1 VPKTIPLRDYQE
13 EALAAIDAA
22 SRRGVQRMV
31 VALPTGGGKTI
42 VFASDIERRG
52 GRALVLAHRDELIRQ
67 AVEKIGM
74 VSPGAHVGVVKAE
87 RDEWWADIVVGSVQT
102 LSQPKRLATLMPEF
116 ATVVIDEAHHA
127 PANSYRTVL
136 EHIGAFE
143 PNGPV
148 TVGYT
153 ATPERMDGQGLE
165 SVFEEIVY
173 QRQLLDLIDA
183 GWLCDGRYITVQLK
197 VDYGQI
203 ATRGGDFIE
212 SSAGKVLVEAN
223 APKHVVDAYRLHA
236 AGLKTIVFTPT
247 VALAHDMVAAF
258 TSVGVPAEAVDGGTP
273 AAARQAIF
281 ARFAS
286 GETMVLANCGI
297 ATEGYDEPS
306 IQCVIVARPTKSRPL
321 YLQMIGRATR
331 KHPAKDQFLV
341 LDVVGVGERHGLVT
355 AEDILT
361 RQASGGAGG
370 WSERSQTGSEQ
381 VQQPDLFHGEG
392 ELVSREV
399 AMFRAGR
406 VAWSPIV
413 GATGN
418 WVLPKGDG
426 LVVMVPDQLQHYTVY
441 SLPKDPTKKP
451 ETVATGLTLEYA
463 QGIAEGH
470 VREAGAGG
478 LINLRASWRRSPPSD
493 AQAKFARRIGIPIR
507 EGMTSGELS
516 DQIVAITAIQRLRQ
530 LGLAR

>member
-1 VPKTIPLRDYQE
+1 MPKTLPLRDYQE
-13 EALAAIDAA
+13 EALAAIESA

-74 VSPGAHVGVVKAE
+74 VSPGALVGVVKAE
-87 RDEWWADIVVGSVQT
+87 RDEWWQDIVVGSVQT
-102 LSQPKRLATLMPEF
+102 LSQPKRLASLMPEF

-127 PANSYRTVL
+127 PAASYRTIL
-136 EHIGAFE
+136 EHVGAFE
-143 PNGPV
+143 RNGPV

-173 QRQLLDLIDA
+173 QKQLLDLIDA
-183 GWLCDGRYITVQLK
+183 GHLCDGDYFTVQVE

-203 ATRGGDFIE
+203 ATRGGDFVE

-223 APKHVVDAYRLHA
+223 APCRVVEAYQLHA
-236 AGLKTIVFTPT
+236 TGQKTLVFTPT
-247 VALAHDMVAAF
+247 VALAYEMAAAF
-258 TSVGVPAEAVDGGTP
+258 NAAGFPAEAVDGATP
-273 AAARQAIF
+273 TGERRAIF
-281 ARFAS
+281 DRFSS
-286 GETMVLANCGI
+286 GETLILANCGI

-306 IQCVIVARPTKSRPL
+306 IECVIVARPTKSRPL

-331 KHPAKDQFLV
+331 KHPAKERFLV
-341 LDVVGVGERHGLVT
+341 LDVVGIGERHGLVT
-355 AEDILT
+355 AEDILS
-361 RQASGGAGG
+361 RQPAGRTSGGTDRTVPDSGEAM
-370 WSERSQTGSEQ
+370 
-381 VQQPDLFHGEG
+381 QPDLFSGEG
-392 ELVSREV
+392 KLISREV

-406 VAWSPIV
+406 VAWTPVS

-426 LVVMVPDQLQHYTVY
+426 LVVMVKDDASHYAVY
-441 SLPKDPTKKP
+441 SLPKDPVKAP
-451 ETVATGLTLEYA
+451 ETVASGLTLEYA
-463 QGIAEGH
+463 QGVAEDH
-470 VREAGAGG
+470 VRNAGAGG
-478 LINLRASWRRSPPSD
+478 LINLRAKWRAFPPSD
-493 AQAKFARRIGIPIR
+493 AQVKFARRIGIPLR
-507 EGMTSGELS
+507 DGMTSGDVS
-516 DQIVAITAIQRLRQ
+516 DLIAATTAIQRLRQ
-530 LGLAR
+530 LGLAS